1 MKSFSNFFGEARTK
15 AGKEAE
21 KKGLVH
27 TGKGYYADKNGAIVA
42 KAEGGERLVNLSA
55 KEKASL
61 KNGTPLMPPQSAADV
76 ETMQQMASGLQSVKG
91 GQEQPAAEEEPKA
104 EKEKGDE
111 EESLVPRNEGGG
123 EIVITFGRFNP
134 PHVGHEK
141 LINRVADEAHSSGAD
156 YMIYP
161 SHSNDPKKNPLDFGT
176 KLNAM
181 QHMFPSHASNIAN
194 DPQNGRNIFDVLKNL
209 HAQGYDSVKVVV
221 GDDRVKEFTNMTSK
235 YNGKTYNF
243 GKLDVVSAGE
253 RDPDSDDVE
262 GMSASKMRKAAME
275 NDYDA
280 FKKGLPKDMA
290 AKEAKA
296 IYMQLRRSMNID
308 EQTWEV
314 APKLEEENLREAYR
328 NGEIFNVNDIV
339 ENLNTGV
346 IGRIITR
353 GTNYVIVVDEENRVF
368 RNWIKDLMEVH
379 WEIGTDEYRNAVMA
393 LTPGQPVVDFTK
405 NKITLNSKKTSKKN
419 GLK

>member
-15 AGKEAE
+15 AGKEDE

-61 KNGTPLMPPQSAADV
+61 KNGSPLMPPQSAADV

-91 GQEQPAAEEEPKA
+91 GQEKPAAEEEPKA

-111 EESLVPRNEGGG
+111 EEALVPRNEGGG

-209 HAQGYDSVKVVV
+209 HTQGYDSVKVVV

>member
-111 EESLVPRNEGGG
+111 EEALVPRNEGGG

-209 HAQGYDSVKVVV
+209 HAQGYDNVKVVV

>member
-15 AGKEAE
+15 AGKETE

-61 KNGTPLMPPQSAADV
+61 KNGSPLMPPQSAADV

-91 GQEQPAAEEEPKA
+91 GQEKPAAEEEPKA

-111 EESLVPRNEGGG
+111 EEALVPRNEGGG

-209 HAQGYDSVKVVV
+209 HTQGYDSVKVVV

>member
-1 MKSFSNFFGEARTK
+1 MRSFSNFFGEARTK

-55 KEKASL
+55 KEKESL

-76 ETMQQMASGLQSVKG
+76 DTMQQMASGLQSVKG
-91 GQEQPAAEEEPKA
+91 GQGEPAPEEPKT

-111 EESLVPRNEGGG
+111 EEPLVPRNEGGG
-123 EIVITFGRFNP
+123 EVVITFGRFNP

-243 GKLDVVSAGE
+243 GKLDVVSAGA

-262 GMSASKMRKAAME
+262 GMSASKMRKAAIE

-280 FKKGLPKDMA
+280 FKKGLPKDMEP
-290 AKEAKA
+290 KEAKA

-308 EQTWEV
+308 EHTWQV

-379 WEIGTDEYRNAVMA
+379 WEIGSDEYRNAVMA

>member
-308 EQTWEV
+308 EQTWEG

>member
-61 KNGTPLMPPQSAADV
+61 KNGSPLMPPQSAADV

-104 EKEKGDE
+104 KKEKGDE
-111 EESLVPRNEGGG
+111 EEALVPRNEGGG

>member
-61 KNGTPLMPPQSAADV
+61 KNGSPLMPPQSAADV

-111 EESLVPRNEGGG
+111 EEALVPRNEGGG

-209 HAQGYDSVKVVV
+209 HTQGYDSVKVVV

>member
-104 EKEKGDE
+104 KKEKGDE
-111 EESLVPRNEGGG
+111 EEALVPRNEGGG

-141 LINRVADEAHSSGAD
+141 LINRVADEAHSTGAD

-209 HAQGYDSVKVVV
+209 HTQGYDSVKVVV

>member
-111 EESLVPRNEGGG
+111 EEALVPRNEGGG

-141 LINRVADEAHSSGAD
+141 LINRVADEAHSTGAD

>member
-61 KNGTPLMPPQSAADV
+61 KNGSPLMPPQSAADV

-111 EESLVPRNEGGG
+111 EEALVPRNEGGG

>member
-61 KNGTPLMPPQSAADV
+61 KNGSPLMPPQSAADV

-111 EESLVPRNEGGG
+111 EEALVPRNEGGG

-141 LINRVADEAHSSGAD
+141 LINRVADEAHSTGAD

>member
-104 EKEKGDE
+104 KKEKGDE
-111 EESLVPRNEGGG
+111 EEALVPRNEGGG